1 MYAAMNQWIDQGI
14 VQWQTLDL
22 MTTGGLIILFHVTL
36 WLMSCY
42 ALLLLRE
49 LNQRKA

>member
-1 MYAAMNQWIDQGI
+1 
-14 VQWQTLDL
+14 
-22 MTTGGLIILFHVTL
+22 LFHVTL
-36 WLMSCY
+36 WVMSCY